1 MVERK
6 SVAPTYSV
14 RNASGQNSLN
24 VHDIREMRKAADTL
38 ASTANW
44 HRAVLIDQLGL
55 KRYIFNVLGQAA
67 HHSSAGCL
75 LLWPDAVE
83 RVDDTGANLGEYLYA
98 RAQKEQR
105 LPQAI
110 LTDGEKFYL

>member
-1 MVERK
+1 MCPVGDVVEIP
-6 SVAPTYSV
+6 AQEGGLQPNPEGV
-14 RNASGQNSLN
+14 RG
-24 VHDIREMRKAADTL
+24 IRWLRQTADFL
-38 ASTANW
+38 SSDADQR
-44 HRAVLIDQLGL
+44 RAMLIQQLGL

-67 HHSSAGCL
+67 HHPSAGCL

>member
-1 MVERK
+1 MTSSK
-6 SVAPTYSV
+6 
-14 RNASGQNSLN
+14 NSFDSLR
-24 VHDIREMRKAADTL
+24 VTIRDIRRLRKTADFLTNN
-38 ASTANW
+38 ADQ
-44 HRAVLIDQLGL
+44 HRIALIQHLGL
-55 KRYIFNVLGQAA
+55 KRYIFNVLGQTA
-67 HHSSAGCL
+67 HHPSAGCL

-83 RVDDTGANLGEYLYA
+83 RVNDTGANLGEYLYA